1 MLKETRKE
9 DRKMERT
16 AKVERLRKE
25 LKALKDELKRTR
37 GSWKRLVLS
46 DEIRSI
52 AAELAKYTDQV

>member
-1 MLKETRKE
+1 
-9 DRKMERT
+9 MERT